1 MQKRSKRYTE
11 ARAQVNRETLYPLE
25 EAIGLVKS
33 LKPAK
38 FDETIELSVQLG
50 IDAKQTDQQVRTSL
64 SLPHGLGKKVRVVVF
79 TEGENATRAREAGAA
94 EVGSDELIAKVE
106 GGWMEFDVALAT
118 PDMMRKVAKLGRHL
132 GPRGLMPTPKNATV
146 RQDIAEAVKEFQ
158 AGKVELRADAG
169 GNIHAPVGKCSFS
182 PEAIN
187 ANVRE
192 VLEHLARHK
201 PIGVKGRYFKTVV
214 LSATMGPGVKIRL

>member
-1 MQKRSKRYTE
+1 
-11 ARAQVNRETLYPLE
+11 VNRETLYPLE

-64 SLPHGLGKKVRVVVF
+64 SLPHGIGKKVRVVVF
-79 TEGENATRAREAGAA
+79 SEGENATRAREAGAD
-94 EVGSDELIAKVE
+94 EVGSDELITKVE
-106 GGWMEFDVALAT
+106 GGWMDFDVALAT

-169 GNIHAPVGKCSFS
+169 GNIHAPVGKRSFS
-182 PEAIN
+182 TEAIN

-192 VLEHLARHK
+192 VLEHLLRHK

-214 LSATMGPGVKIRL
+214 LSATMGPGVKIRV